1 VRRREFFKGL
11 AGAAL
16 VLPLAAHAQE
26 RTRRVA
32 VLVTTPLGDPE
43 TQARIKAFLQGMQ
56 ELGWTEGRNIRF
68 DIRWDTST
76 VDGAR
81 KVTAELIALSPDV
94 ILAAGVTGLAAYRR
108 GMTFR
113 SYSQLRQI
121 RSALGLSI
129 VWLSLAA
136 T

>member
-1 VRRREFFKGL
+1 M
-11 AGAAL
+11 
-16 VLPLAAHAQE
+16 
-26 RTRRVA
+26 
-32 VLVTTPLGDPE
+32 TTPLGDPE

>member
-1 VRRREFFKGL
+1 MRRREFFKGL
-11 AGAAL
+11 GGAAV

-32 VLVTTPLGDPE
+32 VLMTTPLGDPE

-94 ILAAGVTGLAAYRR
+94 FWRRVLRVWRPYRR